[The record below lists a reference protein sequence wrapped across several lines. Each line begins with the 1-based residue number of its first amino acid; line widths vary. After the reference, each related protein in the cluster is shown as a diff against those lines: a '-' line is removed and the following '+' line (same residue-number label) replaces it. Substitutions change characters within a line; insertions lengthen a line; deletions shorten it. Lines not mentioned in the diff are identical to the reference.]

1 MAKRAQ
7 TTMVVGLGETG
18 AACVRFLR
26 ARGLHVAAMDTRR
39 EPPAVTT
46 VRNLDASIP
55 LYLGGLDAAALADA
69 GEIVVSPGLAPD
81 EPALEQARLCGVPV
95 IGEIELFAR
104 YARAPVV
111 AITGSN
117 GKSTVTT
124 LVGEM
129 AAAAGKRAGVGG
141 NLGPPALS
149 LIQDPE
155 PDLYVLELSSFQL
168 ETTHSLRPAAAT
180 VLNISADH
188 LDRHATVDAYAA
200 VKARIFAGDGV
211 MILNRD
217 DPRVAAMARPG
228 RLARSFG
235 LDGPQTGDY
244 GVVREQGADWLA
256 RDDAPLLPVAE
267 LALQGRHNWGNAL
280 AALALAEAVGLPSA
294 DCLAVLRRFTGLA
307 HRMQWLGDRNGVR
320 WIDDSKATNVGAAIA
335 AIEGLEGPLVLVAGG
350 QAKGADM
357 TPLAAALAGK
367 ARAVVLLGEDAPML
381 ERVLADSAP
390 VIRARDMEQAVAE
403 AAARAEPGDTVV
415 LAPAC
420 ASFDQFSGYA
430 QRGEAFA
437 RAMGRL
443 DP

>member
-7 TTMVVGLGETG
+7 TTMVVGLGQTG

-26 ARGLHVAAMDTRR
+26 AQGLPVAAMDTRR
-39 EPPAVTT
+39 EPPAAAS
-46 VRNLDASIP
+46 VRDTDASIP
-55 LYLGGLDAAALADA
+55 LHLGGLDAAALADA

-81 EPALEQARLCGVPV
+81 EPALEQARLYGVPV

-141 NLGPPALS
+141 NLGPPAIT

-155 PDLYVLELSSFQL
+155 PDVYVLELSSFQL
-168 ETTHSLRPAAAT
+168 ETTDSLRPAAAT

-200 VKARIFAGDGV
+200 IKSRIFHGDGI
-211 MILNRD
+211 MIVNRD

-228 RLARSFG
+228 RLVRSFG
-235 LDGPQTGDY
+235 LDVPQPGDY
-244 GVVREQGADWLA
+244 GVVRHHGADWLA

-267 LALQGRHNWGNAL
+267 LALQGRHNRANAL

-294 DCLAVLRRFTGLA
+294 DCLGVLRRYPGLP

-320 WIDDSKATNVGAAIA
+320 WIDDSKATNVGAALA

-350 QAKGADM
+350 QAKGGDM
-357 TPLAAALAGK
+357 TPLAPALAGK
-367 ARAVVLLGEDAPML
+367 ARAVVLMGEDAPL
-381 ERVLADSAP
+381 LQRVLEDSAP

-403 AAARAEPGDTVV
+403 AAARAEPGDTVL

-420 ASFDQFSGYA
+420 ASFDQFRDYA